1 MSTEASWTSAS
12 SEGESN
18 ARVIIN
24 ESALRRETN
33 QGSQEEPKE
42 EEPSEP

>member
-24 ESALRRETN
+24 ESALRRGDE
-33 QGSQEEPKE
+33 GSQEEPKE